1 MAKEK
6 SKWLTHGVEYYPESG
21 TLLLIRCP
29 KCGRE
34 NWAPQVASGTCAWC
48 GYDGHELFV
57 KYCCG
62 GIDKPEDEMPHY
74 VKVCC
79 EVFTNGYKAGYQD
92 MLRNVTG
99 KEWEK

>member
-1 MAKEK
+1 MSNNDDLKVIPLDA
-6 SKWLTHGVEYYPESG
+6 STVRIPVEQLGAVTEDE
-21 TLLLIRCP
+21 LNKRI
-29 KCGRE
+29 
-34 NWAPQVASGTCAWC
+34 
-48 GYDGHELFV
+48 HELFV

-62 GIDKPEDEMPHY
+62 GIDKPEDEMPHH
-74 VKVCC
+74 VKVCR

>member
-1 MAKEK
+1 
-6 SKWLTHGVEYYPESG
+6 
-21 TLLLIRCP
+21 
-29 KCGRE
+29 
-34 NWAPQVASGTCAWC
+34 
-48 GYDGHELFV
+48 LFV

-74 VKVCC
+74 VKVCR